1 MQILIALIKANDDF
15 LTKNKYS
22 YDFVVMPGKICVWL
36 QLGSWDGV
44 PLEIE
49 APVEA
54 SPDQRTGGVVEGVG
68 VDDVNYGRD
77 HVSPGTPYTV
87 QQGLQPIDIHFN
99 MAGTFLKK
107 LLISLRW
114 TRRG

>member
-1 MQILIALIKANDDF
+1 M
-15 LTKNKYS
+15 
-22 YDFVVMPGKICVWL
+22 
-36 QLGSWDGV
+36 QLGPWDGV

-87 QQGLQPIDIHFN
+87 QQGLQPIDIDHTYVR
-99 MAGTFLKK
+99 AQSPLLDQVIIVYFLRMGKEK
-107 LLISLRW
+107 GIIK
-114 TRRG
+114 